1 MERKILIVG
10 AGNIGKAELSSI
22 LSERGISESDI
33 LIVEDAED
41 FNRLPEFRNNEVRQR
56 LEVDEM
62 LTPKLQSNSFDYM
75 DEQKKN
81 SQQGW
86 RNRSKHHR

>member
-10 AGNIGKAELSSI
+10 AGNIGKAKLSSI
-22 LSERGISESDI
+22 LSAIRISESDI
-33 LIVEDAED
+33 LIAEDAED
-41 FNRLPEFRNNEVRQR
+41 FYRLPEFRNNEVRQR

-86 RNRSKHHR
+86 QNRSKYHR